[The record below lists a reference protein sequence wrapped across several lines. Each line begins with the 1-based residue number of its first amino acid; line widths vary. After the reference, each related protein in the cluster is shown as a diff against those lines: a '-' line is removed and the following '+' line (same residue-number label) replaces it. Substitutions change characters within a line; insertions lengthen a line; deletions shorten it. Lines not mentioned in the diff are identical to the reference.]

1 MRLAR
6 SAFLRAVTTPKR
18 GIGHATLGKLGE
30 FSGKWKSSLFEAL
43 TSSDKSNSASTRA
56 SNDSGY
62 ADMVA
67 SLLKQY
73 SENTSYTSKIG
84 SQLSLT
90 A

>member
-1 MRLAR
+1 MSSEDSEELF
-6 SAFLRAVTTPKR
+6 SAIDSDSDGSISKDEL
-18 GIGHATLGKLGE
+18 
-30 FSGKWKSSLFEAL
+30 SSLFEAL
-43 TSSDKSNSASTRA
+43 TSSDKSNSANTRA

-73 SENTSYTSKIG
+73 SESASYTSKIG

>member
-1 MRLAR
+1 MS
-6 SAFLRAVTTPKR
+6 SAESEEL
-18 GIGHATLGKLGE
+18 
-30 FSGKWKSSLFEAL
+30 FSAIDSDSDGSISKDELSSLFEAL
-43 TSSDKSNSASTRA
+43 TSSDKSSSTNASA

-73 SENTSYTSKIG
+73 SESASYTSKIG
-84 SQLSLT
+84 SQLSLS

>member
-1 MRLAR
+1 MS
-6 SAFLRAVTTPKR
+6 SADSEEL
-18 GIGHATLGKLGE
+18 
-30 FSGKWKSSLFEAL
+30 FSAIDSDSDGSISKDELSSLFEAL
-43 TSSDKSNSASTRA
+43 TSSDKNNSASTRA

-73 SENTSYTSKIG
+73 SESASNSSKIG